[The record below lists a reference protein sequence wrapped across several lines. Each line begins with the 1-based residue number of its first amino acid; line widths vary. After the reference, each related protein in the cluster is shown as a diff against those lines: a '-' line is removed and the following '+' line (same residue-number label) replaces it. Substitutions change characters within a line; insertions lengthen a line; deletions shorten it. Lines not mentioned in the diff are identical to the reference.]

1 MKRLLAL
8 ILAALTC
15 LCACGGQE
23 DSGEKTDGKAF
34 PEDITCYEIMRAA
47 VEAVHFSEDGSEEGS
62 DTYLPEN
69 DNFDDF
75 EMGLWADSS
84 FEGCEEYELLTD
96 YAVLYLPHAYVT
108 YEVAVFEA
116 ENEEDA
122 EKLLKVLERRKET
135 MAAGDKGFYDA
146 NFESVMD
153 DSLTYRDGNYAI
165 MIITGDAETSKAA
178 VDALKK

>member
-8 ILAALTC
+8 LLAILTC
-15 LCACGGQE
+15 LCAC
-23 DSGEKTDGKAF
+23 SEKKDDKEEAEGKSF
-34 PEDITCYEIMRAA
+34 PDDITCYEIMRAA
-47 VEAVHFSEDGSEEGS
+47 VEAVHFSEDGNEDGS
-62 DTYLPEN
+62 DMYLPDR

-75 EMGLWADSS
+75 EMGLWADQN
-84 FEGCEEYELLTD
+84 FDGCKEFELLTD
-96 YAVLYLPHAYVT
+96 YAILYLPYAYVT

-116 ENEEDA
+116 ANEEDA
-122 EKLLKVLERRKET
+122 EKLLGVLERRKDT

-146 NFESVMD
+146 NFESVME

-178 VDALKK
+178 IEALKK